1 MYNATPRLYI
11 LIQAMKIHNEIHE
24 NTGRF
29 FIEDNNKTVA
39 ELDFTF
45 PAENTLLVVHTEVSE
60 DYGGKGA
67 GKELVAAAADYARK
81 NSLSL
86 KASCSYAKVV
96 LARGKEYAD
105 IYTAEK

>member
-1 MYNATPRLYI
+1 
-11 LIQAMKIHNEIHE
+11 MKIQNERHD

-29 FIEDNNKTVA
+29 FIEENKKMVA
-39 ELDFTF
+39 ELDYTF
-45 PAENTLLVVHTEVSE
+45 PAENTLLIVHTEVSKE
-60 DYGGKGA
+60 YGGKGF

-96 LARGKEYAD
+96 LSRGKEYAD
-105 IYTAEK
+105 VYSDEK

>member
-1 MYNATPRLYI
+1 
-11 LIQAMKIHNEIHE
+11 MKIQIEKHD

-29 FIEDNNKTVA
+29 YIEDNNKRVA
-39 ELDFTF
+39 ELEYTF
-45 PAENTLLVVHTEVSE
+45 SAENTLLIVHTEVSE
-60 DYGGKGA
+60 EYSGKGV
-67 GKELVAAAADYARK
+67 GKQLVTAAAEYARN

-105 IYTAEK
+105 VYTAEK